1 MVRRPRVIWVR
12 ILVVTLAESSSAL
25 QGPFREEFAP
35 VLTRLHKKSGLK
47 PTELAKAS
55 ELPREYVWRLENGER
70 THPTRRTVER
80 LAMGLRTGPTPPILW
95 ELVPLY
101 LAAGLFPN
109 FMDIRDLKEPE

>member
-1 MVRRPRVIWVR
+1 M
-12 ILVVTLAESSSAL
+12 TLADSISAL
-25 QGPFREEFAP
+25 QGPFREEFAS

-47 PTELAKAS
+47 PTELYKAS
-55 ELPREYVWRLENGER
+55 ELPREYVWRLENGEK

-80 LAMGLRTGPTPPILW
+80 LSHGLMTGPTPPTLW

-101 LAAGLFPN
+101 LSAGLFPN